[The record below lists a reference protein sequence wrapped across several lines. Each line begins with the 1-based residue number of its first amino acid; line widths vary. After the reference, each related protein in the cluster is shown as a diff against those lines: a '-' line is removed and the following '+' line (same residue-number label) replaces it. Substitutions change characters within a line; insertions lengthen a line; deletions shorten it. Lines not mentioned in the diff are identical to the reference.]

1 MSKNAEPAPLRFRA
15 VIFDMDGVVTNTA
28 KLHAVAWKEL
38 FDSYLRK
45 RAQRDKEPF
54 VAFDARTDYLSYV
67 DGKPRY
73 DGVRSF
79 LESRGIEL
87 PYGTPSDGADAET
100 VCAFGNTKDE
110 LFERLLHEKGPEVF
124 ETTIAL
130 INALKE
136 RGVAVAI
143 VSSSKHCH
151 DVLRMAGIEAL
162 FEARVDGVISETLG
176 LKGKP
181 EPDIFSKAAELLGT
195 ANRDSVI
202 VEDAISGV
210 QAGRNG
216 GFGLVIGVDRGHNR
230 VALEANGADIVLR
243 DLAEIGVSDI
253 DAYFRA
259 SALPSALDRRE
270 EIAARLCGPR
280 AVVFLDYDGTLTPI
294 VARPELAVM
303 SDDMRATVRG
313 LAAVCPTAIV
323 SGRALS
329 NVMALVQLDEL
340 YYAGNHGFEIAS
352 PDDSTVLYEKGKEFL
367 AAVKDACQ
375 RIEQGITGIDGAFVE
390 NKTYSLSVHY
400 RLAAAER
407 VAEIERVVDDV
418 LKDFPNLQKRDGKK
432 VFEVRPKMDWDKG
445 KAVLW
450 LLQVLHLDG
459 PEVLPIYV
467 GDDST
472 DEDAF
477 RALKGRGLG
486 VLVSD
491 TVRESAAD
499 YSLRDTGQTKQFLEM
514 LTTIMQEARS

>member
-1 MSKNAEPAPLRFRA
+1 MSNDTQPPQLSFRA

-28 KLHAVAWKEL
+28 RLHAVAWKQV
-38 FDSYLRK
+38 FDDYLRK
-45 RAQRDKEPF
+45 RAQRDNGPF
-54 VAFDARTDYLSYV
+54 VAFDARDDYLSYV

-73 DGVRSF
+73 NGVRSF
-79 LESRGIEL
+79 LESRGIAL
-87 PYGTPSDGADAET
+87 PYGTPADRADDET
-100 VCAFGNTKDE
+100 VCGLGNTKDE
-110 LFERLLHEKGPEVF
+110 LFEQLLHEQGPEVF
-124 ETTIAL
+124 DSTVAL
-130 INALKE
+130 IKALKE

-143 VSSSKHCH
+143 VSSSKHCQ
-151 DVLRMAGIEAL
+151 DVLRMAGIEGL
-162 FEARVDGVISETLG
+162 FAARVDGVVSEALG

-181 EPDIFSKAAELLGT
+181 DPDIFSKAAELLAV
-195 ANRDSVI
+195 ANGDSVV

-230 VALEANGADIVLR
+230 TALEANGADIVVAE
-243 DLAEIGVSDI
+243 LAEISLAQINVR
-253 DAYFRA
+253 FRA
-259 SALPSALDRRE
+259 GALPSALDHAAA
-270 EIAARLCGPR
+270 IAERLRARQ
-280 AVVFLDYDGTLTPI
+280 AAVFLDYDGTLTPI

-303 SDDMRATVRG
+303 SEDMRATVRK

-323 SGRALS
+323 SGRGLS
-329 NVMALVQLDEL
+329 NVMKLVQLDEL

-352 PDDSTVLYEKGKEFL
+352 PDDSAILYEKGKEFL
-367 AAVKDACQ
+367 SAVKAACR
-375 RIEQGITGIDGAFVE
+375 RIERGISGTDGAFVE

-400 RLAAAER
+400 RLAAPEQ
-407 VAEIERVVDDV
+407 VPEIERVVDDT
-418 LKDFPNLQKRDGKK
+418 LEDFPNLQKRDGKM
-432 VFEVRPKMDWDKG
+432 VFEIRPKMDWDKG

-486 VLVSD
+486 ILVSD
-491 TVRESAAD
+491 SVRESAAD
-499 YSLRDTGQTKQFLEM
+499 YSLGDTEQTKQFLEM
-514 LTTIMQEARS
+514 LTTILQGARS